1 MVAARRFRRGGPAMS
16 KERARAVDAFAAA
29 YARKRGGRVRVRPDV
44 WRELRE
50 AGADMSLYICDAR

>member
-1 MVAARRFRRGGPAMS
+1 MS